1 MVGSPSTVRS
11 QLRGWGAAARLF
23 TVKSQSPSFRAK
35 LCSLDCEIAI
45 LAGGLS
51 TRMGRDK
58 ARLRLGGRT
67 LLAHVKAVARQTG
80 LPFRV
85 IRRDLVPRCGPLGG
99 VYTALKCA
107 SAGAVMVLSCDM
119 PFVLVEL
126 LARLR
131 GRLRTPAAAVFCV
144 TTEGAGFPFLIRR
157 TALPVVEKQL
167 AMRRFSLQALA
178 TKLEAGKLRPAPAR
192 AAGLFNVNT
201 PEDWEAA
208 RSRWRARRRKSVG
221 L

>member
-1 MVGSPSTVRS
+1 MRTKAFLFR
-11 QLRGWGAAARLF
+11 ARL
-23 TVKSQSPSFRAK
+23 R
-35 LCSLDCEIAI
+35 SLDCEIAI

-80 LPFRV
+80 LPVRV

-99 VYTALKCA
+99 VYTALKSA
-107 SAGAVMVLSCDM
+107 SAEAILVLSCDM
-119 PFVLVEL
+119 PFVSAEL
-126 LARLR
+126 LARLL

-144 TTEGAGFPFLIRR
+144 TPEGAGFPFLIHK
-157 TALPVVEKQL
+157 TALPAIAQQL
-167 AMRRFSLQALA
+167 ERRRFSLQALA
-178 TKLEAGKLRPAPAR
+178 TKLKAGKLHPAPAL

-201 PEDWEAA
+201 PEEWAAA
-208 RSRWRARRRKSVG
+208 RARWRARRMTV
-221 L
+221 